1 MTNLDSIFKSRD
13 VTTSTKDHMLKAMV
27 SPVVMCGCES
37 WTIEGWELK
46 NWYFQTVMLEKI
58 LASPLDSKEIK
69 LVNLKGNQSWIFIGR
84 TYVDAEAPILWPPD
98 VKSLL
103 IGKDA
108 AAGKDGSRRGKERM
122 RWLNSI
128 TDTTDM
134 SLSKLQRKGQ
144 EAWYAAVQKVTKSQ
158 MQLSNWKTPPLI
170 KAGVKKS

>member
-98 VKSLL
+98 AESTHWKRRCCWERLMAAEGGKRGWDGWIASLTQPTWVWANYR
-103 IGKDA
+103 GKDRKP
-108 AAGKDGSRRGKERM
+108 GM
-122 RWLNSI
+122 LQ
-128 TDTTDM
+128 
-134 SLSKLQRKGQ
+134 SKRSQR
-144 EAWYAAVQKVTKSQ
+144 VRC
-158 MQLSNWKTPPLI
+158 NWATEKHHHL
-170 KAGVKKS
+170 